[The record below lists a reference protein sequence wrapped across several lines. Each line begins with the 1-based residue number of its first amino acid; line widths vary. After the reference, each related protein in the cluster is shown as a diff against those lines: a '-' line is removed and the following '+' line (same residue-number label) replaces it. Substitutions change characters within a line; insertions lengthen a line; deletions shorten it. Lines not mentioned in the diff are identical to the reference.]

1 MDARLLSR
9 CLHVGGRTR
18 TVSEGFWCLSTDRQN
33 SDLAVLSSRSASGAT
48 ARNRKGSYK
57 IAFAPVHVALVT
69 YRSSSAPATL
79 KAIVWNSSTA
89 AFYIRMG
96 SAGRRTVSC
105 DNFRRANDSIF
116 VGGES

>member
-1 MDARLLSR
+1 MFTAWRSL
-9 CLHVGGRTR
+9 
-18 TVSEGFWCLSTDRQN
+18 TDRFGV
-33 SDLAVLSSRSASGAT
+33 DLFCRLFLETTSYEKRFSKLGAQFT
-48 ARNRKGSYK
+48 FSQRRHGTKSQRKLQDCLCH
-57 IAFAPVHVALVT
+57 VHVVLVT

-105 DNFRRANDSIF
+105 DNFCRANDSIF